1 LFLFFLPQAWLV
13 QPNNRTTEQPDIN
26 HWYQFT
32 FENDVMALVNAS
44 DDGYINGL
52 SYAWGRSQY
61 DSFESLD
68 IPQWIR
74 YISDWTFINQGGSK
88 AYALSYGL
96 SQSMYIPMLPQGT
109 LSGTSL
115 ISRARRNKS

>member
-1 LFLFFLPQAWLV
+1 
-13 QPNNRTTEQPDIN
+13 
-26 HWYQFT
+26 
-32 FENDVMALVNAS
+32 VMALVNAS